1 MRKIELT
8 RNTFYLSLINAFGEL
23 LTQIWICLSKISYFI
38 GGINEIM
45 NYFINKGYNNRWFTI
60 GR

>member
-1 MRKIELT
+1 MKLNREI
-8 RNTFYLSLINAFGEL
+8 FYLSLIDGFGEL

-38 GGINEIM
+38 GRINEIP
-45 NYFINKGYNNRWFTI
+45 NYFINKGYNNGWFTI